1 VLRVPP
7 DTPLR
12 RTTTNL
18 HNKKRETMRKS
29 QKFIALGAVVTL
41 GLFATA
47 CGSDSDDAA
56 TEDTTTE
63 EVVTEESIAEE
74 VYTDDTATDSTDA
87 EAPQTIVD
95 IAAGNPDFST
105 LVSLV
110 TAADLVETLSGEG
123 PFTVL
128 APTNAGFEALA
139 EEMGVTIDELAAT
152 LTGDVE
158 LLKTVLTS
166 HVIAG
171 KVLAADTEALN
182 GMEADLV
189 SGEKATVVSADGV
202 VSFTIG
208 TSTATVV
215 TPDVEAANGVIHIVD
230 MPLLPL
236 SMQE

>member
-1 VLRVPP
+1 
-7 DTPLR
+7 
-12 RTTTNL
+12 
-18 HNKKRETMRKS
+18 MRKT
-29 QKFIALGAVVTL
+29 QKFIALAAVASL
-41 GLFATA
+41 GVFATA

-56 TEDTTTE
+56 TDEA
-63 EVVTEESIAEE
+63 VTEETVAEE
-74 VYTDDTATDSTDA
+74 VMTEDTAATEEAGA

-95 IAAGNPDFST
+95 IAVGNPDFST

-110 TAADLVETLSGEG
+110 TAAGLVETLSGEG

-139 EEMGVTIDELAAT
+139 EKMGVTIEELSAT
-152 LTGDVE
+152 LTGDIE

-171 KVLAADTEALN
+171 KVLAADTAALN

-189 SGEKATVVSADGV
+189 SGEKAKVVSADGV

-215 TPDVEAANGVIHIVD
+215 TPDIEAANGVIHIVD

-236 SMQE
+236 AMQK

>member
-1 VLRVPP
+1 
-7 DTPLR
+7 
-12 RTTTNL
+12 
-18 HNKKRETMRKS
+18 MRKS
-29 QKFIALGAVVTL
+29 QKFIALGAVATL

-56 TEDTTTE
+56 TEEATTETVVE
-63 EVVTEESIAEE
+63 EVVTE
-74 VYTDDTATDSTDA
+74 DTATDSTDA
-87 EAPQTIVD
+87 AAPQTIVD

-110 TAADLVETLSGEG
+110 TTAGLAETLSGEG

-128 APTNAGFEALA
+128 APTNAAFEALA
-139 EEMGVTIDELAAT
+139 AKMGVTIEELSTT
-152 LTGDVE
+152 LTADVE
-158 LLKTVLTS
+158 LLKKVLTS

-171 KVLAADTEALN
+171 KVMAADTAALN
-182 GMEADLV
+182 GMDADLV
-189 SGEKATVVSADGV
+189 SGEKAKVVSADGV

-236 SMQE
+236 AMQK

>member
-1 VLRVPP
+1 
-7 DTPLR
+7 
-12 RTTTNL
+12 
-18 HNKKRETMRKS
+18 MRKS
-29 QKFIALGAVVTL
+29 QKFIALAAVASL

-56 TEDTTTE
+56 TEEATTESVVE
-63 EVVTEESIAEE
+63 EVVTE
-74 VYTDDTATDSTDA
+74 DTAAATDSTDA
-87 EAPQTIVD
+87 AAPQTIVD

-110 TAADLVETLSGEG
+110 TAAGLAETLAGEG

-128 APTNAGFEALA
+128 APTNAAFEALA
-139 EEMGVTIDELAAT
+139 EKMGVTIEELVAT

-158 LLKTVLTS
+158 RLKTVLTS

-171 KVLAADTEALN
+171 KVLAADTAALN
-182 GMEADLV
+182 GMEADML
-189 SGEKATVVSADGV
+189 SGEKVKVVSADGV

-215 TPDVEAANGVIHIVD
+215 TADVEAANGVIHIVD

-236 SMQE
+236 AMQK

>member
-1 VLRVPP
+1 
-7 DTPLR
+7 
-12 RTTTNL
+12 
-18 HNKKRETMRKS
+18 MRKS
-29 QKFIALGAVVTL
+29 QKFIALAAVASL

-56 TEDTTTE
+56 TEEATTESVVE
-63 EVVTEESIAEE
+63 EVVTE
-74 VYTDDTATDSTDA
+74 DTAAATDSTDA
-87 EAPQTIVD
+87 AAPQTIVD

-110 TAADLVETLSGEG
+110 TAAGLAETLAGEG

-128 APTNAGFEALA
+128 APTNAAFEALA
-139 EEMGVTIDELAAT
+139 EKMGVTIEELSAT

-158 LLKTVLTS
+158 GLKTVLTS

-171 KVLAADTEALN
+171 KVMAADTAALN
-182 GMEADLV
+182 GMEADML
-189 SGEKATVVSADGV
+189 SGEKAKVVSADGV

-215 TPDVEAANGVIHIVD
+215 TADVEAANGVIHIVD

-236 SMQE
+236 AMQK

>member
-1 VLRVPP
+1 
-7 DTPLR
+7 
-12 RTTTNL
+12 
-18 HNKKRETMRKS
+18 MRKT
-29 QKFIALGAVVTL
+29 QKFIALAAVASL
-41 GLFATA
+41 GVFATA

-56 TEDTTTE
+56 TDEAATE
-63 EVVTEESIAEE
+63 EVTEETVAEE
-74 VYTDDTATDSTDA
+74 VMTEDTAAATDSTEAGAD
-87 EAPQTIVD
+87 APQTIVD

-110 TAADLVETLSGEG
+110 TTAGLAETLAGEG

-139 EEMGVTIDELAAT
+139 KKLGQTMDELSTT
-152 LTGDVE
+152 LTADVE
-158 LLKTVLTS
+158 LLKKVLTS

-171 KVLAADTEALN
+171 KVLAADTAALN
-182 GMEADLV
+182 GKEADLV
-189 SGEKATVVSADGV
+189 SGEKAKVVSADGV

-215 TPDVEAANGVIHIVD
+215 TPDIEASNGVIHIVD

-236 SMQE
+236 ELQK

>member
-1 VLRVPP
+1 
-7 DTPLR
+7 
-12 RTTTNL
+12 
-18 HNKKRETMRKS
+18 MRKS
-29 QKFIALGAVVTL
+29 QKFIALAAVASL

-56 TEDTTTE
+56 TEEATTESVVE
-63 EVVTEESIAEE
+63 EVVTE
-74 VYTDDTATDSTDA
+74 DTAAATDSTDA
-87 EAPQTIVD
+87 AAPQTIVD

-110 TAADLVETLSGEG
+110 TAAGLAETLAGEG

-128 APTNAGFEALA
+128 APTNAAFEALA
-139 EEMGVTIDELAAT
+139 EKMGVTIEELSAT

-158 LLKTVLTS
+158 GLKTVLTS

-171 KVLAADTEALN
+171 KVMAADTAALN
-182 GMEADLV
+182 GMEADML
-189 SGEKATVVSADGV
+189 SGEKAKVVSADGV

-215 TPDVEAANGVIHIVD
+215 TADVEASNGVIHIVD
-230 MPLLPL
+230 IALLPL
-236 SMQE
+236 KFQK

>member
-1 VLRVPP
+1 
-7 DTPLR
+7 
-12 RTTTNL
+12 
-18 HNKKRETMRKS
+18 MRKS

-56 TEDTTTE
+56 TEEATTE
-63 EVVTEESIAEE
+63 TVVEEAVTE
-74 VYTDDTATDSTDA
+74 DTATDSTDA
-87 EAPQTIVD
+87 AAPQTIVD

-110 TAADLVETLSGEG
+110 TAAGLVETLSGEG

-128 APTNAGFEALA
+128 APTNAAFEALA
-139 EEMGVTIDELAAT
+139 EKMGVTIEELGAT

-171 KVLAADTEALN
+171 KVMAADTAALN

-189 SGEKATVVSADGV
+189 SGEKAKVVSADGV

-208 TSTATVV
+208 TSTATVA
-215 TPDVEAANGVIHIVD
+215 TPDIEAANGVIHIVD

-236 SMQE
+236 AMQK

>member
-56 TEDTTTE
+56 TEEETTE
-63 EVVTEESIAEE
+63 TVVEEYTE
-74 VYTDDTATDSTDA
+74 DTATDSTDA

-152 LTGDVE
+152 LTDDVE

-171 KVLAADTEALN
+171 KVMAADPEALN

-215 TPDVEAANGVIHIVD
+215 TPDIEAANGVIHIVD

>member
-1 VLRVPP
+1 MRITTKRI
-7 DTPLR
+7 TP
-12 RTTTNL
+12 TNPE
-18 HNKKRETMRKS
+18 RETMRKT
-29 QKFIALGAVVTL
+29 QKFIALAAVASL
-41 GLFATA
+41 GVFATA

-56 TEDTTTE
+56 TDEAATE
-63 EVVTEESIAEE
+63 EVTEESVAEE
-74 VYTDDTATDSTDA
+74 VMTEDTAATEEAGA

-95 IAAGNPDFST
+95 IAVGNPDFST

-110 TAADLVETLSGEG
+110 TAAGLVETLSGEG

-128 APTNAGFEALA
+128 APTNAAFEALA
-139 EEMGVTIDELAAT
+139 EKMGVTIEELSAT
-152 LTGDVE
+152 LTGDIE

-171 KVLAADTEALN
+171 KVLAADTAALN

-189 SGEKATVVSADGV
+189 SGEKAKVVSADGV

-215 TPDVEAANGVIHIVD
+215 TPDIEAANGVIHIVD

-236 SMQE
+236 AMQK

>member
-1 VLRVPP
+1 
-7 DTPLR
+7 
-12 RTTTNL
+12 
-18 HNKKRETMRKS
+18 MRKS
-29 QKFIALGAVVTL
+29 QKFIALGAVATL

-56 TEDTTTE
+56 TEEATTESVVE
-63 EVVTEESIAEE
+63 EVVTE
-74 VYTDDTATDSTDA
+74 DTAAATDA
-87 EAPQTIVD
+87 AAPQTIVD

-110 TAADLVETLSGEG
+110 TAAGLAETLAGEG

-128 APTNAGFEALA
+128 APTNAAFEALA
-139 EEMGVTIDELAAT
+139 KKMGITIEELSAT

-158 LLKTVLTS
+158 GLKTVLTS

-171 KVLAADTEALN
+171 KVMAADTAALN
-182 GMEADLV
+182 GMEADML
-189 SGEKATVVSADGV
+189 SGEKAKVVSADGV

-215 TPDVEAANGVIHIVD
+215 TADVEASNGVIHIVD

-236 SMQE
+236 KFQK

>member
-1 VLRVPP
+1 
-7 DTPLR
+7 
-12 RTTTNL
+12 
-18 HNKKRETMRKS
+18 MRKT
-29 QKFIALGAVVTL
+29 QKFIALAAVASL
-41 GLFATA
+41 GVFATA

-56 TEDTTTE
+56 TEEATTETVAE
-63 EVVTEESIAEE
+63 EVVTE
-74 VYTDDTATDSTDA
+74 DTAVDTTDA
-87 EAPQTIVD
+87 PATDAPQTIVD

-105 LVSLV
+105 LVALV
-110 TAADLVETLSGEG
+110 TAAGLGETLAGEG

-139 EEMGVTIDELAAT
+139 EKMGVTIEELSAT

-171 KVLAADTEALN
+171 KVMAADTAALN

-189 SGEKATVVSADGV
+189 SGEKAKVVSADGV

>member
-1 VLRVPP
+1 
-7 DTPLR
+7 
-12 RTTTNL
+12 
-18 HNKKRETMRKS
+18 MRKT
-29 QKFIALGAVVTL
+29 QKFIALAAVASL
-41 GLFATA
+41 GVFATA

-56 TEDTTTE
+56 TDEA
-63 EVVTEESIAEE
+63 VTEETVAEE
-74 VYTDDTATDSTDA
+74 VMTEDTAAATEEEAGA

-110 TAADLVETLSGEG
+110 TTAGLAETLAGEG

-139 EEMGVTIDELAAT
+139 EKMGVTIEELSAT

-171 KVLAADTEALN
+171 KVLAADTAALN
-182 GMEADLV
+182 GLEADLV
-189 SGEKATVVSADGV
+189 SGEKAKVVSADGV

-215 TPDVEAANGVIHIVD
+215 TPDIEAANGVIHIVD

-236 SMQE
+236 AMQK

>member
-1 VLRVPP
+1 
-7 DTPLR
+7 
-12 RTTTNL
+12 
-18 HNKKRETMRKS
+18 MRKS
-29 QKFIALGAVVTL
+29 QKFIALGAVATL

-56 TEDTTTE
+56 TEEATTE
-63 EVVTEESIAEE
+63 TVVEE
-74 VYTDDTATDSTDA
+74 VMTDDTATDSTDA
-87 EAPQTIVD
+87 AAPQTIVD
-95 IAAGNPDFST
+95 IAAGNADFST

-128 APTNAGFEALA
+128 APTNAAFEALA
-139 EEMGVTIDELAAT
+139 EKMGVTVDELAAT

-158 LLKTVLTS
+158 RLKKVLTS

-171 KVLAADTEALN
+171 KVMAADTAALN

-215 TPDVEAANGVIHIVD
+215 TADVEASNGVIHIVD

>member
-1 VLRVPP
+1 
-7 DTPLR
+7 
-12 RTTTNL
+12 
-18 HNKKRETMRKS
+18 MRKS

-56 TEDTTTE
+56 TEEATTESVVE
-63 EVVTEESIAEE
+63 EVVTE
-74 VYTDDTATDSTDA
+74 DTATDSTDA
-87 EAPQTIVD
+87 AAPQTIVD
-95 IAAGNPDFST
+95 IAAGNADFST

-110 TAADLVETLSGEG
+110 TAAGLAETLAGEG

-128 APTNAGFEALA
+128 APTNAAFEALA
-139 EEMGVTIDELAAT
+139 KKMGVTIEELGAT

-171 KVLAADTEALN
+171 KVLAADTAALN

-189 SGEKATVVSADGV
+189 SGEKAKVVSADGV

-215 TPDVEAANGVIHIVD
+215 TADVEAGNGVIHIVD

-236 SMQE
+236 AMQK

>member
-1 VLRVPP
+1 
-7 DTPLR
+7 
-12 RTTTNL
+12 
-18 HNKKRETMRKS
+18 MRKT
-29 QKFIALGAVVTL
+29 QKFIALAAVASL
-41 GLFATA
+41 GVFATA

-56 TEDTTTE
+56 TDEAATE
-63 EVVTEESIAEE
+63 EVTEESVAEE
-74 VYTDDTATDSTDA
+74 VMTEDTAATEEAGA

-95 IAAGNPDFST
+95 IAVGNPDFST

-110 TAADLVETLSGEG
+110 TAAGLVETLSGEG

-128 APTNAGFEALA
+128 APTNAAFEALA
-139 EEMGVTIDELAAT
+139 EKMGVTIEELSAT
-152 LTGDVE
+152 LTGDIE

-171 KVLAADTEALN
+171 KVLAADTAALN

-189 SGEKATVVSADGV
+189 SGEKAKVVSADGV

-215 TPDVEAANGVIHIVD
+215 TPDIEAANGVIHIVD

-236 SMQE
+236 AMQK

>member
-1 VLRVPP
+1 MRITTKRI
-7 DTPLR
+7 TP
-12 RTTTNL
+12 TNPE
-18 HNKKRETMRKS
+18 RETMRKT
-29 QKFIALGAVVTL
+29 QKFIALAAVASL
-41 GLFATA
+41 GVFATA

-56 TEDTTTE
+56 TDEAVTEETVAE
-63 EVVTEESIAEE
+63 EVVTE
-74 VYTDDTATDSTDA
+74 DTAAATEEAGA

-110 TAADLVETLSGEG
+110 TAAGLVETLSGEG

-128 APTNAGFEALA
+128 APTNAAFEALA
-139 EEMGVTIDELAAT
+139 VKMGVTIEELSAT

-171 KVLAADTEALN
+171 KVMAADTAALN

-189 SGEKATVVSADGV
+189 SGEKAKVVSADGV

-215 TPDVEAANGVIHIVD
+215 TPDIEAANGVIHIVD
-230 MPLLPL
+230 LPLLPL
-236 SMQE
+236 AMQK

>member
-1 VLRVPP
+1 
-7 DTPLR
+7 
-12 RTTTNL
+12 
-18 HNKKRETMRKS
+18 MRKS
-29 QKFIALGAVVTL
+29 QKLIALGAVATL

-56 TEDTTTE
+56 TDEATTETVVE
-63 EVVTEESIAEE
+63 EVVTE
-74 VYTDDTATDSTDA
+74 DTATDATDA
-87 EAPQTIVD
+87 PAAQTIVD

-110 TAADLVETLSGEG
+110 TTAGLVETLSGEG

-128 APTNAGFEALA
+128 APTNAAFEALA
-139 EEMGVTIDELAAT
+139 EKLGQTMDEMSTT
-152 LTGDVE
+152 LTTDVE
-158 LLKTVLTS
+158 LLKKVLTS

-171 KVLAADTEALN
+171 KVMAADTAALN

-189 SGEKATVVSADGV
+189 SGEKAKVVSADGV

-208 TSTATVV
+208 TSTATVT
-215 TPDVEAANGVIHIVD
+215 TPDVEASNGVIHIVD

-236 SMQE
+236 ELQK

>member
-1 VLRVPP
+1 
-7 DTPLR
+7 
-12 RTTTNL
+12 
-18 HNKKRETMRKS
+18 MRKS
-29 QKFIALGAVVTL
+29 QKFIALGAVATL

-56 TEDTTTE
+56 TEEATTESVVE
-63 EVVTEESIAEE
+63 EVVTE
-74 VYTDDTATDSTDA
+74 DTAAATDSTDA
-87 EAPQTIVD
+87 AAPQTIVD

-110 TAADLVETLSGEG
+110 TAAGLAETLAGEG

-128 APTNAGFEALA
+128 APTNAAFEALA
-139 EEMGVTIDELAAT
+139 KKMGVTIEELGAT

-171 KVLAADTEALN
+171 KVLAADTAALN

-189 SGEKATVVSADGV
+189 SGEKAKVVSADGV

-215 TPDVEAANGVIHIVD
+215 TADVEAANGVIHIVD

-236 SMQE
+236 AMQK

>member
-1 VLRVPP
+1 
-7 DTPLR
+7 
-12 RTTTNL
+12 
-18 HNKKRETMRKS
+18 MRKT
-29 QKFIALGAVVTL
+29 QKFIALAAVASL
-41 GLFATA
+41 GVFATA

-56 TEDTTTE
+56 TDEA
-63 EVVTEESIAEE
+63 VTEETVAEE
-74 VYTDDTATDSTDA
+74 VMTEDTATDSTDA
-87 EAPQTIVD
+87 AATDAPQTIVD

-105 LVSLV
+105 LVALV
-110 TAADLVETLSGEG
+110 TAAGLGETLAGEG

-139 EEMGVTIDELAAT
+139 EKMGVTIEELSAT

-171 KVLAADTEALN
+171 KVMAADTAALN
-182 GMEADLV
+182 GMDADLV
-189 SGEKATVVSADGV
+189 SGEKAKVVSADGV

>member
-18 HNKKRETMRKS
+18 HNKKRENMRKS

-56 TEDTTTE
+56 TEEATTE
-63 EVVTEESIAEE
+63 TVAEE

-87 EAPQTIVD
+87 AATDAPQTIVD

-110 TAADLVETLSGEG
+110 TAAGLAETLSGEG

-171 KVLAADTEALN
+171 KVMAADTEALN

>member
-1 VLRVPP
+1 
-7 DTPLR
+7 
-12 RTTTNL
+12 
-18 HNKKRETMRKS
+18 MRKS
-29 QKFIALGAVVTL
+29 QKFIALAAVASL

-56 TEDTTTE
+56 TEEATTESVVE
-63 EVVTEESIAEE
+63 EVVTE
-74 VYTDDTATDSTDA
+74 DTAAATDSTDA
-87 EAPQTIVD
+87 AAPQTIVD

-110 TAADLVETLSGEG
+110 TAAGLAETLAGEG

-128 APTNAGFEALA
+128 APTNAAFEALA
-139 EEMGVTIDELAAT
+139 EKMGVTIEELSAT

-158 LLKTVLTS
+158 GLKTVLTS

-171 KVLAADTEALN
+171 KVMAADTAALN
-182 GMEADLV
+182 GMEADML
-189 SGEKATVVSADGV
+189 SGEKAKVVSADGV

-215 TPDVEAANGVIHIVD
+215 TADVEASNGVIHIVD

-236 SMQE
+236 AMQK

>member
-1 VLRVPP
+1 
-7 DTPLR
+7 
-12 RTTTNL
+12 
-18 HNKKRETMRKS
+18 MRKS

-56 TEDTTTE
+56 TEEATTETVVE
-63 EVVTEESIAEE
+63 EVVTE
-74 VYTDDTATDSTDA
+74 DTATDSTDA
-87 EAPQTIVD
+87 AAPQTIVD

-110 TAADLVETLSGEG
+110 TTAGLAETLSGEG

-128 APTNAGFEALA
+128 APTNAAFEALA
-139 EEMGVTIDELAAT
+139 AKMGVTIEELSTT
-152 LTGDVE
+152 LTADVE
-158 LLKTVLTS
+158 LLKKVLTS

-171 KVLAADTEALN
+171 KVMAADTAALN

-189 SGEKATVVSADGV
+189 SGEKAKVVSADGV

-208 TSTATVV
+208 ESTATVT
-215 TPDVEAANGVIHIVD
+215 TPDVEASNGVIHIVD

-236 SMQE
+236 ELQK

>member
-1 VLRVPP
+1 
-7 DTPLR
+7 
-12 RTTTNL
+12 
-18 HNKKRETMRKS
+18 MRKT
-29 QKFIALGAVVTL
+29 QKFIALAAVASL
-41 GLFATA
+41 GVFATA

-56 TEDTTTE
+56 TDEA
-63 EVVTEESIAEE
+63 VTEETVAEE
-74 VYTDDTATDSTDA
+74 VMTEDTATDSTDA
-87 EAPQTIVD
+87 AAPQTIVD

-105 LVSLV
+105 LVALV
-110 TAADLVETLSGEG
+110 TAAGLGETLAGEG

-139 EEMGVTIDELAAT
+139 EKMGVTIEELSAT

-171 KVLAADTEALN
+171 KVMAADTAALN
-182 GMEADLV
+182 GMDADLV
-189 SGEKATVVSADGV
+189 SGEKAKVVSADGV

-236 SMQE
+236 AMQK

>member
-1 VLRVPP
+1 
-7 DTPLR
+7 
-12 RTTTNL
+12 
-18 HNKKRETMRKS
+18 MRKT
-29 QKFIALGAVVTL
+29 QKFIALAAVASL
-41 GLFATA
+41 GVFATA

-56 TEDTTTE
+56 TDEA
-63 EVVTEESIAEE
+63 VTEETIAEE
-74 VYTDDTATDSTDA
+74 VMTDDTAAATEEEAGA

-110 TAADLVETLSGEG
+110 TTAGLAETLAGEG

-139 EEMGVTIDELAAT
+139 EKMGVTIEELSAT

-171 KVLAADTEALN
+171 KVLAADTAALN
-182 GMEADLV
+182 GLEADLV
-189 SGEKATVVSADGV
+189 SGEKAKVVSADGV

-215 TPDVEAANGVIHIVD
+215 TPDIEAANGVIHIVD

-236 SMQE
+236 AMQK

>member
-1 VLRVPP
+1 
-7 DTPLR
+7 
-12 RTTTNL
+12 
-18 HNKKRETMRKS
+18 MRKS
-29 QKFIALGAVVTL
+29 QKFIALGAVATL

-47 CGSDSDDAA
+47 FGSDSDDAA
-56 TEDTTTE
+56 TEEATTE
-63 EVVTEESIAEE
+63 TVAEE
-74 VYTDDTATDSTDA
+74 VMTEDTAVDTTDA
-87 EAPQTIVD
+87 PATDAPQTIVD

-105 LVSLV
+105 LVALV
-110 TAADLVETLSGEG
+110 TAAGLGETLAGEG

-139 EEMGVTIDELAAT
+139 EKMGVTIEELSAT

-171 KVLAADTEALN
+171 KVMAADTAALN
-182 GMEADLV
+182 GMDADLV
-189 SGEKATVVSADGV
+189 SGEKAKVVSADGV

>member
-1 VLRVPP
+1 MRI
-7 DTPLR
+7 
-12 RTTTNL
+12 TTNRITPTTPE
-18 HNKKRETMRKS
+18 RETMRKT
-29 QKFIALGAVVTL
+29 QKFIALAAVASL
-41 GLFATA
+41 GVFATA

-56 TEDTTTE
+56 TDEAATE
-63 EVVTEESIAEE
+63 EVTEESVAEE
-74 VYTDDTATDSTDA
+74 VMTEDTAAATEEEAGA

-110 TAADLVETLSGEG
+110 TTAGLAETLAGEG
-123 PFTVL
+123 PFTVV
-128 APTNAGFEALA
+128 APTDAGFEALA
-139 EEMGVTIDELAAT
+139 KEMGVTIEELSAT

-171 KVLAADTEALN
+171 KVMAADTAALN
-182 GMEADLV
+182 GMEADML
-189 SGEKATVVSADGV
+189 SGEKAKVVSADGV

-215 TPDVEAANGVIHIVD
+215 TPDIEAANGVIHIVD

-236 SMQE
+236 SMQK

>member
-1 VLRVPP
+1 
-7 DTPLR
+7 
-12 RTTTNL
+12 
-18 HNKKRETMRKS
+18 MRKS

-56 TEDTTTE
+56 TEEATTE
-63 EVVTEESIAEE
+63 TVAEE
-74 VYTDDTATDSTDA
+74 VMTEDTAAATESTDA
-87 EAPQTIVD
+87 PAAQTIVD

-110 TAADLVETLSGEG
+110 TTAGLAETLAGEG

-139 EEMGVTIDELAAT
+139 EKLGKTMDELSAT
-152 LTGDVE
+152 LTEDVE
-158 LLKTVLTS
+158 LLKKVLTS

-171 KVLAADTEALN
+171 KVMAADTAALN

-189 SGEKATVVSADGV
+189 SGEKAKVVSADGV

-215 TPDVEAANGVIHIVD
+215 TPDVEASNGVIHIVD

-236 SMQE
+236 ELQK

>member
-1 VLRVPP
+1 
-7 DTPLR
+7 
-12 RTTTNL
+12 
-18 HNKKRETMRKS
+18 MRKS
-29 QKFIALGAVVTL
+29 QKFIALAAVASL

-56 TEDTTTE
+56 TEEATTESVVE
-63 EVVTEESIAEE
+63 EVVTE
-74 VYTDDTATDSTDA
+74 DTATDSTDA
-87 EAPQTIVD
+87 AAPQTIVD
-95 IAAGNPDFST
+95 IAAGNADFST

-110 TAADLVETLSGEG
+110 TAAGLAETLAGEG

-128 APTNAGFEALA
+128 APTNAAFEALA
-139 EEMGVTIDELAAT
+139 EKMGVTIEELVAT

-158 LLKTVLTS
+158 RLKTVLTS

-171 KVLAADTEALN
+171 KVLAADTAALN
-182 GMEADLV
+182 GMEADML
-189 SGEKATVVSADGV
+189 SGEKVKVVSADGV

-215 TPDVEAANGVIHIVD
+215 TADVEAANGVIHIVD

-236 SMQE
+236 AMQK

>member
-1 VLRVPP
+1 
-7 DTPLR
+7 
-12 RTTTNL
+12 
-18 HNKKRETMRKS
+18 MRKS
-29 QKFIALGAVVTL
+29 QKFIALGAVATL

-56 TEDTTTE
+56 TEEATTESVVE
-63 EVVTEESIAEE
+63 EVVTE
-74 VYTDDTATDSTDA
+74 DTAAATDSTDA
-87 EAPQTIVD
+87 AAPQTIVD

-110 TAADLVETLSGEG
+110 TAAGLAETLAGEG

-128 APTNAGFEALA
+128 APTNAAFEALA
-139 EEMGVTIDELAAT
+139 EKMGVTIEELGAT

-171 KVLAADTEALN
+171 KVMAADTAALN

-189 SGEKATVVSADGV
+189 SGEKAKVVSADGV

-215 TPDVEAANGVIHIVD
+215 TADVEAANGVIHIVD

-236 SMQE
+236 AMQK

>member
-1 VLRVPP
+1 MRITTKRI
-7 DTPLR
+7 TP
-12 RTTTNL
+12 TNPE
-18 HNKKRETMRKS
+18 RETMRKT
-29 QKFIALGAVVTL
+29 QKFIALAAVASL
-41 GLFATA
+41 GVFATA

-56 TEDTTTE
+56 TDEA
-63 EVVTEESIAEE
+63 VTEETVAEE
-74 VYTDDTATDSTDA
+74 VMTEDTAAAATEEEAGA

-105 LVSLV
+105 LVALV
-110 TAADLVETLSGEG
+110 TAAGLGETLAGEG

-139 EEMGVTIDELAAT
+139 EKMGVTIEELSAT

-171 KVLAADTEALN
+171 KVLAADTAALN
-182 GMEADLV
+182 GLEADLV
-189 SGEKATVVSADGV
+189 SGEKAKVVSADGV

-215 TPDVEAANGVIHIVD
+215 TPDIEAANGVIHIVD

-236 SMQE
+236 AMQK